1 MNYIR
6 AWLSY
11 FWDYTVH
18 HKWSKDILRANFL
31 YVLII
36 LLYSSLHLFYANL
49 HLVPWG
55 VFIRLFIVMN
65 ITLFFKALLDYLSP
79 DD

>member
-18 HKWSKDILRANFL
+18 HKWSKDILRANVIH
-31 YVLII
+31 Y
-36 LLYSSLHLFYANL
+36 
-49 HLVPWG
+49 
-55 VFIRLFIVMN
+55 
-65 ITLFFKALLDYLSP
+65 
-79 DD
+79 